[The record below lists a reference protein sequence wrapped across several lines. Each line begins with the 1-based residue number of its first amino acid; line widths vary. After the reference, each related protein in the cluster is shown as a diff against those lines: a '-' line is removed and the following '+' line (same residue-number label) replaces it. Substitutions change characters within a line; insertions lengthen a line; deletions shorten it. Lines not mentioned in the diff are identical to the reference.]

1 VLTRLGLNVKEDSWQ
16 QCSNSGENSVINFLY
31 ERLMQFDGLK
41 LRTQNKEYQPITG
54 VAQFNKLSA
63 RLILGANRCVLF

>member
-1 VLTRLGLNVKEDSWQ
+1 MKG
-16 QCSNSGENSVINFLY
+16 
-31 ERLMQFDGLK
+31 LMQFDGLK

-63 RLILGANRCVLF
+63 QLILDANRCVLF

>member
-1 VLTRLGLNVKEDSWQ
+1 M
-16 QCSNSGENSVINFLY
+16 INFLY